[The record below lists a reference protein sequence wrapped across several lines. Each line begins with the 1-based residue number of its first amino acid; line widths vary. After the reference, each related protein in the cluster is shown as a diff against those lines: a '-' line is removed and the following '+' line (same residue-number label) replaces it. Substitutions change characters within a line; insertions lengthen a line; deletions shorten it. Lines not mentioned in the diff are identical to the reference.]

1 ITSPGVPARPVSR
14 RTVLSPPTSR
24 YWHMKRSPRS
34 DSLRCIPGNI
44 SILPRRR
51 WWHHINI
58 TPTPRNGA
66 GIMVGCVREE
76 RRTTMYLSRHETA
89 TGPRW
94 ALDERYLPQDFTLQ
108 WLLEVPAADTRSLLE
123 RQALGD
129 AADDVLLPPVEP
141 GHEIWA
147 SGVTYLQS
155 KDAREVESSDADAYD
170 RVYVA
175 ERPELFFKALGWRAV
190 GHGETVRVRED
201 SHWNVP
207 EPELVLI
214 VNSRMEV
221 VGYTAGNDVS
231 SRDIEGENPL
241 YLPQAKVYDGSC
253 SLGPGIVL
261 LGPEAMLDLHIT
273 MSIRR
278 GETTVFE
285 DEIETSQMKRTPE
298 ELAAYLGKELA
309 FPGGAFLM
317 TGNGIRAENDF
328 TLKAGD
334 VVGISGGDLLL
345 ENEGAQAG
353 S

>member
-1 ITSPGVPARPVSR
+1 
-14 RTVLSPPTSR
+14 
-24 YWHMKRSPRS
+24 
-34 DSLRCIPGNI
+34 
-44 SILPRRR
+44 
-51 WWHHINI
+51 
-58 TPTPRNGA
+58 
-66 GIMVGCVREE
+66 
-76 RRTTMYLSRHETA
+76 MYLSRHETA

-94 ALDERYLPQDFTLQ
+94 ALDERYLPQDFTLE
-108 WLLEVPAADTRSLLE
+108 WLLEVPAADARSLLE

-175 ERPELFFKALGWRAV
+175 ARPELFFKALGWRAV
-190 GHGETVRVRED
+190 GHGDTVRVRED

-241 YLPQAKVYDGSC
+241 YLPQAKIYDGSC

-261 LGPEAMLDLHIT
+261 CGPDALRDLAIT

-278 GETTVFE
+278 GDGTIFE
-285 DEIETSQMKRTPE
+285 DKVATAQMKRRPE
-298 ELAAYLGKELA
+298 ELAGYLGKELA
-309 FPGGAFLM
+309 FPAGALLM
-317 TGNGIRAENDF
+317 TGTGIVPGDDF
-328 TLKAGD
+328 TLKVGD
-334 VVGISGGDLLL
+334 RVVISVGELVL
-345 ENEGAQAG
+345 ENEVAP
-353 S
+353 

>member
-1 ITSPGVPARPVSR
+1 
-14 RTVLSPPTSR
+14 
-24 YWHMKRSPRS
+24 
-34 DSLRCIPGNI
+34 
-44 SILPRRR
+44 
-51 WWHHINI
+51 
-58 TPTPRNGA
+58 
-66 GIMVGCVREE
+66 
-76 RRTTMYLSRHETA
+76 MYLSRHETA

-94 ALDERYLPQDFTLQ
+94 ALDERYLPQDFKLE
-108 WLLEVPAADTRSLLE
+108 WLLEVPAADARSLLE

-261 LGPEAMLDLHIT
+261 CSPDALRDLGIT

-278 GETTVFE
+278 GDGTIFE
-285 DEIETSQMKRTPE
+285 DEVDTAQMKRRPE
-298 ELAAYLGKELA
+298 ELAGYLGKELA
-309 FPGGAFLM
+309 FPAGALLM
-317 TGNGIRAENDF
+317 TGTGIVPGDDF
-328 TLKAGD
+328 TLKVGD
-334 VVGISGGDLLL
+334 RVVISVGELVL
-345 ENEGAQAG
+345 ENEVAP
-353 S
+353 

>member
-1 ITSPGVPARPVSR
+1 
-14 RTVLSPPTSR
+14 
-24 YWHMKRSPRS
+24 
-34 DSLRCIPGNI
+34 
-44 SILPRRR
+44 
-51 WWHHINI
+51 
-58 TPTPRNGA
+58 
-66 GIMVGCVREE
+66 
-76 RRTTMYLSRHETA
+76 MYLSRHQTI

-94 ALDERYLPQDFTLQ
+94 ALDERYLPQDFTLE
-108 WLLEVPAADTRSLLE
+108 WLLEVPAADARSLLE

-261 LGPEAMLDLHIT
+261 CSPDALRDLGIT

-278 GETTVFE
+278 GDGTIFE
-285 DEIETSQMKRTPE
+285 DEVDTAQMKRRPE
-298 ELAAYLGKELA
+298 ELAGYLGKELA
-309 FPGGAFLM
+309 FPAGALLM
-317 TGNGIRAENDF
+317 TGTGIVPGDDF
-328 TLKAGD
+328 TLKVGD
-334 VVGISGGDLLL
+334 RVVISVGELVL
-345 ENEGAQAG
+345 ENEVAP
-353 S
+353 

>member
-1 ITSPGVPARPVSR
+1 
-14 RTVLSPPTSR
+14 
-24 YWHMKRSPRS
+24 
-34 DSLRCIPGNI
+34 
-44 SILPRRR
+44 
-51 WWHHINI
+51 
-58 TPTPRNGA
+58 
-66 GIMVGCVREE
+66 
-76 RRTTMYLSRHETA
+76 MYLSRHETA

-94 ALDERYLPQDFTLQ
+94 ALDERYLPQDFTLE
-108 WLLEVPAADTRSLLE
+108 WLLEVPAADARSLLE

-261 LGPEAMLDLHIT
+261 CSPDALRDLGIT

-278 GETTVFE
+278 GDGTIFE
-285 DEIETSQMKRTPE
+285 DEVDTAQMKRRPE
-298 ELAAYLGKELA
+298 ELAGYLGKELA
-309 FPGGAFLM
+309 FPAGALLM
-317 TGNGIRAENDF
+317 TGTGIVPGDDF
-328 TLKAGD
+328 TLKVGD
-334 VVGISGGDLLL
+334 RVVISVGELVL
-345 ENEGAQAG
+345 ENEVAP
-353 S
+353 